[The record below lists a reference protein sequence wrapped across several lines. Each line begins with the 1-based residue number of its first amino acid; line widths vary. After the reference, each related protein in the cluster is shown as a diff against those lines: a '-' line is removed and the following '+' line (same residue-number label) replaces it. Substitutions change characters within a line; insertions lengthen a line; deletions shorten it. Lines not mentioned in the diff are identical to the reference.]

1 MDPQHKTL
9 SKATPSQPKKLFQFG
24 FFQITK
30 QDIGCKASQR
40 DFLHNAIEVKDEQD
54 ALKQEQHKN
63 KSEQERYLNQKCQAR
78 FRDWQQLEQ
87 VKIKAQKANEVHVEV
102 PQVSVLTIAVHSKN
116 HMILSIG
123 MILCLPFKNP
133 ISVPEISSKNHK
145 TDFNLMVGLTC
156 FFYHSNI
163 EGRFCRAANASGDK
177 GILSHEMV

>member
-24 FFQITK
+24 FLQITK

-40 DFLHNAIEVKDEQD
+40 RFLDNVIEVKDEQD

-102 PQVSVLTIAVHSKN
+102 PQLVCWL
-116 HMILSIG
+116 
-123 MILCLPFKNP
+123 
-133 ISVPEISSKNHK
+133 
-145 TDFNLMVGLTC
+145 
-156 FFYHSNI
+156 
-163 EGRFCRAANASGDK
+163 
-177 GILSHEMV
+177 